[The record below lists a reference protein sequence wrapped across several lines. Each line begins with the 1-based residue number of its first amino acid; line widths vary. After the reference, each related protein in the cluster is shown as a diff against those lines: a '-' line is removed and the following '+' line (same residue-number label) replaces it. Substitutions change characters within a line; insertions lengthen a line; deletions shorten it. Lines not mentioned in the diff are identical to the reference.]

1 MFIFIDFINKIIYE
15 LVNNRG
21 IERKKI
27 LIFLDNCP
35 SHVSNYA
42 IFLLQNLAVKILFN
56 TQCTPAF
63 NIIEGIF
70 ADLKL

>member
-1 MFIFIDFINKIIYE
+1 MFIFVDFINQIMLE
-15 LVNNRG
+15 LVKRG

-42 IFLLQNLAVKILFN
+42 IYCLKNFAVKILFN
-56 TQCTPAF
+56 T
-63 NIIEGIF
+63 
-70 ADLKL
+70 

>member
-15 LVNNRG
+15 LVKRG
-21 IERKKI
+21 IEREKI

-42 IFLLQNLAVKILFN
+42 IYWLKNIAVKVLFN
-56 TQCTPAF
+56 TQCIPSF